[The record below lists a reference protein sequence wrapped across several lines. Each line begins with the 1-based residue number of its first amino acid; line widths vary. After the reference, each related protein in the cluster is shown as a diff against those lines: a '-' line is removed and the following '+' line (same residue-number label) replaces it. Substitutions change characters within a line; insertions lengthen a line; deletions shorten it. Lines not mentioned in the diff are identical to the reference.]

1 MTKPNSS
8 KNAVTH
14 GFYATDV
21 VLASENQQEFDDL
34 LRAYQDEYCPDGVSE
49 EAAVVELASL
59 HWKKRR
65 LEAGLKQALQQMG
78 FAPVADASDPIGDM
92 AREVTKSQLE
102 VAGLAVGRLAKLAQ
116 HYNPDDSNGYSQ
128 ALEFEKL
135 TVALKEYNLGF
146 KDLASSLRRAG
157 EQKLADIEQ
166 AYFPDIMERELKI
179 RAEIDRQ
186 IEKALKRLV
195 MTKEYKRLYCAKSVN
210 EKQIETPKLPPLSSA
225 EAGGS

>member
-1 MTKPNSS
+1 LTKPNSS

-34 LRAYQDEYCPDGVSE
+34 LRAYQDEYCPGGVSE

-102 VAGLAVGRLAKLAQ
+102 VAGLAVGRLA
-116 HYNPDDSNGYSQ
+116 
-128 ALEFEKL
+128 
-135 TVALKEYNLGF
+135 
-146 KDLASSLRRAG
+146 
-157 EQKLADIEQ
+157 
-166 AYFPDIMERELKI
+166 
-179 RAEIDRQ
+179 
-186 IEKALKRLV
+186 
-195 MTKEYKRLYCAKSVN
+195 
-210 EKQIETPKLPPLSSA
+210 
-225 EAGGS
+225 